1 MSFSSF
7 IVICKISLMMR
18 VISYLT
24 VMFINDLSNFSNNDD
39 FDFVDSHLFINAV
52 SFVNCFEAA

>member
-1 MSFSSF
+1 
-7 IVICKISLMMR
+7 MMK
-18 VISYLT
+18 VTSYLT
-24 VMFINDLSNFSNNDD
+24 IMFINDLSDSSDSDD

>member
-1 MSFSSF
+1 MQILKIDVIF
-7 IVICKISLMMR
+7 IIYSNLQDIIDDESD
-18 VISYLT
+18 
-24 VMFINDLSNFSNNDD
+24 FINDLSNFSNNDD